1 MANIA
6 DLIAQKEEI
15 EQKIKELRK
24 SERHAAIAKV
34 REIIAEFDLM
44 ADEVFAKVAKG
55 VRTKAAP
62 KYRDPASGKT
72 WTGRGRT
79 PRWLDGKDANE
90 YLIK

>member
-6 DLIAQKEEI
+6 ELIAQKEEI

-24 SERHAAIAKV
+24 SERHAAISKV

-44 ADEVFAKVAKG
+44 ADDVFAKAAKG

-62 KYRDPASGKT
+62 KYSDPASGKT

-79 PRWLDGKDANE
+79 PRWLDGKDTSE
-90 YLIK
+90 FLIK

>member
-6 DLIAQKEEI
+6 ELIAQKEEI
-15 EQKIKELRK
+15 EQKINELRK
-24 SERHAAIAKV
+24 SERHVAVAKV

-44 ADEVFAKVAKG
+44 ADEVFAKVTKD

-72 WTGRGRT
+72 WSGRGRT
-79 PRWLDGKDANE
+79 PRWLDGKNSSDF
-90 YLIK
+90 LIK

>member
-6 DLIAQKEEI
+6 ELIAQKEEI

-44 ADEVFAKVAKG
+44 ADEVFAKAAKG
-55 VRTKAAP
+55 VRTKATP

-72 WTGRGRT
+72 WTGRGRS
-79 PRWLDGKDANE
+79 PRWLNGNNANE
-90 YLIK
+90 FLIK

>member
-6 DLIAQKEEI
+6 ELIAQKEEI

-55 VRTKAAP
+55 VRSKADP

-79 PRWLDGKDANE
+79 PRWLDGKDANDF
-90 YLIK
+90 LIK